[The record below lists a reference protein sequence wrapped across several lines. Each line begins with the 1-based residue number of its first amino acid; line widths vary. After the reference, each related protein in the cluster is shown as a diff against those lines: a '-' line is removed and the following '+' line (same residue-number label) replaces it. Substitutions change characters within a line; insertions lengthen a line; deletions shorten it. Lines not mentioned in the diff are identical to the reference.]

1 MFLHL
6 HHSLYSIL
14 QKKCRKV
21 QNLGAVEFCPL
32 LGCKYDVF
40 ATLPVP
46 IQSSAKKK
54 MEKCKILEQL
64 SFVHCQIAY
73 LTFLRIHH
81 SLLSLWQKKY
91 RKVQNLRVVEFCQF
105 FSCMYDIFVSS
116 LLPIQSSVKKNM
128 GKCIIVGQLSSV
140 YFQVAYKLFWVCFF
154 RKHLRASFCW
164 PLASLC
170 PDGVCGLGKNK
181 GIYSALPSC
190 HILANLIN
198 V

>member
-1 MFLHL
+1 MYFQHYQ
-6 HHSLYSIL
+6 SLYSL
-14 QKKCRKV
+14 LRKKNGKV

-32 LGCKYDVF
+32 SDCIFDVF
-40 ATLPVP
+40 AYSPLPT
-46 IQSSAKKK
+46 Q
-54 MEKCKILEQL
+54 
-64 SFVHCQIAY
+64 
-73 LTFLRIHH
+73 
-81 SLLSLWQKKY
+81 Y

-116 LLPIQSSVKKNM
+116 LLLIQSSVEKNM
-128 GKCIIVGQLSSV
+128 RKCIIVGQLSSV

-181 GIYSALPSC
+181 GIYSALPSFN
-190 HILANLIN
+190 ISANLIN
-198 V
+198 I

>member
-6 HHSLYSIL
+6 HHSLYSVL

-46 IQSSAKKK
+46 IQSSAKKNGK
-54 MEKCKILEQL
+54 VQNLGAVEFCPL
-64 SFVHCQIAY
+64 SDCIFDVFAY
-73 LTFLRIHH
+73 SPLPT
-81 SLLSLWQKKY
+81 QY

-154 RKHLRASFCW
+154 RKHLRASFC
-164 PLASLC
+164 
-170 PDGVCGLGKNK
+170 
-181 GIYSALPSC
+181 
-190 HILANLIN
+190 
-198 V
+198 